1 MRFGK
6 MFVAA
11 VVAFAVVG
19 QVAYAQEDEA
29 VAVESE
35 AEAEEEL
42 IPAAE
47 VGVVKGPMVGGVG
60 AVSSTSPPGAFPIF
74 LGSFN
79 LNLAHARRPRR
90 RNLLR

>member
-1 MRFGK
+1 MI
-6 MFVAA
+6 FVAA

-47 VGVVKGPMVGGVG
+47 VGVVKGRMVGGVG
-60 AVSSTSPPGAFPIF
+60 AVSSTSPPPAASPIF